1 MNSKRKILLF
11 VPSTNQDKQL
21 EVLLH
26 ADEIEFRLIAIESL
40 SQALGEFT
48 TLKSIPLLKLSFRK
62 TIRCILKN
70 TRSIRNEIC
79 EFRPNIIESHGVIPG
94 LLTAI
99 TFLCFPKVRH
109 STTRFVYFRHHNL
122 NHHIMKN
129 RVAILVDKLI
139 SATHDYI
146 VAPSRQTASVLV
158 AEGARPDK
166 IRVIPHQLSMDKILH
181 MTNVEY
187 EKLSSTTSRVEI
199 IAVGRIDWQKN
210 YPMMLETMRLLVGK
224 NPNFHLR
231 IFGAGNTG
239 EVLNLIL
246 QIEKLGLSEKISLQE
261 WTPTIE
267 LEIIRSDIFLHTA
280 IDESYGLV
288 LAEALSLGI
297 PIVSN
302 WAGGAA
308 DLAVFLGTSPI
319 AYTPSDLAE
328 ELFRIISDLPSANNR
343 AKEIQNEFNLMM
355 AKHNVVSQHLE
366 LIAKGESQSIT

>member
-1 MNSKRKILLF
+1 MNSKSKILLF

-21 EVLLH
+21 EVLLNT
-26 ADEIEFRLIAIESL
+26 DEIEFRLIAIVSF
-40 SQALGEFT
+40 SQALDEFA

-62 TIRCILKN
+62 TIRSILKN

-79 EFRPNIIESHGVIPG
+79 EYRPNIIESHGVIPG

-99 TFLCFPKVRH
+99 TILRFFTLRQR
-109 STTRFVYFRHHNL
+109 TTRFVYFRHHNL

-129 RVAILVDKLI
+129 RVAILVDRLI

-146 VAPSRQTASVLV
+146 VAPSRQTASVLI
-158 AEGARPDK
+158 AEGVRPEK
-166 IRVIPHQLSMDKILH
+166 IRVISHQLCMEKILH
-181 MTNVEY
+181 MANVEY
-187 EKLSSTTSRVEI
+187 KKLSSTTSRVEI

-210 YPMMLETMRLLVGK
+210 YPIMLEALRLLEGK

-231 IFGAGNTG
+231 IFGSGNPE
-239 EVLNLIL
+239 EVLNLVS
-246 QIEKLGLSEKISLQE
+246 QIENLGLSEKISLQE

-302 WAGGAA
+302 WAGGAT

-319 AYTPSDLAE
+319 AYTPRDLAE
-328 ELFRIISDLPSANNR
+328 ELYRIISDLPSANNR
-343 AKEIQNEFNLMM
+343 AKEIQNEFNSMM

-366 LIAKGESQSIT
+366 LIARSESQSKT